1 MGSGMTPEAAAET
14 AVNTILKKYP
24 DFAGAVVAANRFGQF
39 GKYINPY
46 TATSVLRM
54 RNAL

>member
-1 MGSGMTPEAAAET
+1 MFSYIFSYQAVTLMGSGMTPEAAAET

-39 GKYINPY
+39 GK
-46 TATSVLRM
+46 
-54 RNAL
+54 